1 MVIDLQ
7 SWSLLPSLNTITTM
21 GSGVRVKLHKEMNHR
36 SCELHNNPVLPLVI
50 IIWSLQ
56 NPAFSLIFKVPLLQ
70 VAILGLAS
78 LCHMSLFLLV
88 TSSSNVILMS
98 VRLKVKAHIISFSF
112 SEQSLLGTHYVP
124 GTMWALKKDW
134 QTRYHI
140 PLLSLPR
147 SS

>member
-7 SWSLLPSLNTITTM
+7 SWSLLPSVNTITTL

-36 SCELHNNPVLPLVI
+36 SHELHNNPVLPLVI

-98 VRLKVKAHIISFSF
+98 VRLKVNAHIISFSF
-112 SEQSLLGTHYVP
+112 SEQCLLGTHYVP
-124 GTMWALKKDW
+124 GTMWALEKDW
-134 QTRYHI
+134 QTRYHV
-140 PLLSLPR
+140 PLLSLPW